1 MRALLIMPMTEISH
15 YKALDLMVSG
25 QKHGFDSLS
34 VPSYADYLTSVGLAK
49 NLDQAIF
56 MALSTVSD
64 FINNTTGD
72 CLVIGT
78 CSRNIQFD
86 VILNVNPYH
95 EEGEAVEDLELQ
107 QLRERY
113 GNDPDLGP
121 IINNLYST
129 ADGEYAAAA
138 DSEAIIQLVT
148 ELCKA
153 KLNQTI
159 IIQNNRKLF

>member
-1 MRALLIMPMTEISH
+1 MRALLVMPLTEISH
-15 YKALDLMVSG
+15 YKALDLMVNG

-34 VPSYADYLTSVGLAK
+34 VPSYADYLMSVGLAA
-49 NLDQAIF
+49 NMDQAIF
-56 MALSTVSD
+56 MALSTVAD
-64 FINNTTGD
+64 FVHNAIGD

-107 QLRERY
+107 QLRAKY
-113 GNDPDLGP
+113 GTDPDLGP
-121 IINNLYST
+121 IINNLYSAT
-129 ADGEYAAAA
+129 DGEYTAAA
-138 DSEAIIQLVT
+138 DTAAIIQLVI

-153 KLNQTI
+153 KLN
-159 IIQNNRKLF
+159 